1 MTLDVMMVIVMVM
14 IKMMLAI
21 VVLAMIM
28 NDDDIDDDD
37 IDHLYIQM
45 KARVRNVE
53 RPVERGNCSFWEIV
67 MIIVALENK
76 GDDAVD
82 STDGYIM
89 VEALLVNSVWGCHVI
104 FPRGQWSCIMYYIR

>member
-1 MTLDVMMVIVMVM
+1 MTLDVMMVRVMVM
-14 IKMMLAI
+14 IMMMLAI

-28 NDDDIDDDD
+28 NDDD

-76 GDDAVD
+76 GDESLLMMLLTVL
-82 STDGYIM
+82 M
-89 VEALLVNSVWGCHVI
+89 VTPW
-104 FPRGQWSCIMYYIR
+104 

>member
-1 MTLDVMMVIVMVM
+1 MVM
-14 IKMMLAI
+14 IMMMLAI

-28 NDDDIDDDD
+28 NDDD

-76 GDDAVD
+76 GDD
-82 STDGYIM
+82 
-89 VEALLVNSVWGCHVI
+89 
-104 FPRGQWSCIMYYIR
+104 

>member
-1 MTLDVMMVIVMVM
+1 MTLDVMMVM
-14 IKMMLAI
+14 IMMMLAM

-28 NDDDIDDDD
+28 NDDD

-82 STDGYIM
+82 STDGYTM
-89 VEALLVNSVWGCHVI
+89 VGVGDGDVDIVECD
-104 FPRGQWSCIMYYIR
+104 